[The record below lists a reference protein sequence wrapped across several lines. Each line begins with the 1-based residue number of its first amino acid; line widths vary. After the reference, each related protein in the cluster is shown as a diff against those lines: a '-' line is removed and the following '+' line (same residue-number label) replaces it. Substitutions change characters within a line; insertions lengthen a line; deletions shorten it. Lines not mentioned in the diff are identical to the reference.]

1 MKINHHK
8 LPEHALGGQRQLTH
22 FYFGQPGLGEKI
34 YLQAG
39 LHADELPG
47 MLVLHYLKRLLS
59 QAERRGEI
67 QSEIIVVPMANP
79 AGIAQVLLNS
89 GIGRFDLVSGRNFN
103 RDFPDLA
110 RLIPSHLISN
120 LPPNNPR
127 LTDEKGLRQHI
138 RTAMVNALQALP
150 VLSEVAAIR
159 QHLLE
164 LACDADL
171 VLDLHC
177 DDHAILHLYA
187 DPAWRDQVETL
198 AQFLAIDTV
207 LLSHDSGGGS
217 FDEACGLP
225 WHRLAE
231 QHPSLLQLAPAC
243 MAVTVELR
251 GQQDVSHALASADA
265 ERIYHYLQYRG
276 AISGNVLAVPQR
288 EITMLP
294 FTAGEIVSAP
304 VSGILLLLRQPGE
317 WVSKG
322 EVVAEIVDPITDTVQ
337 AVRAQA
343 GGIIYASRRA
353 PFVTMGAEVM
363 KIAGKT
369 PYEGGGEIAM

>member
-8 LPEHALGGQRQLTH
+8 LPEHALSGQRQLTSFH
-22 FYFGQPGLGEKI
+22 FGQPGVGEKI

-67 QSEIIVVPMANP
+67 QSEIIIVPIANP
-79 AGIAQVLLNS
+79 PGMAQVLLNS

-110 RLIPSHLISN
+110 KLVSQ
-120 LPPNNPR
+120 PPGAAASS
-127 LTDEKGLRQHI
+127 EKETTPQQI
-138 RTAMVNALQALP
+138 RRAMVDALQDLP
-150 VLSEVAAIR
+150 ALSEVDALR
-159 QHLLE
+159 QHLLM

-177 DDHAILHLYA
+177 DDRAILHLYA
-187 DPAWRDQVETL
+187 DPAWRTSVDVL
-198 AQFLAIDTV
+198 AQFLHIDTV
-207 LLSHDSGGGS
+207 LLSQDSGGGS

-225 WHRLAE
+225 WHRLAA
-231 QHPSLLQLAPAC
+231 HYPNLAPAC

-251 GQQDVSHALASADA
+251 GQQDVSHPQASADA
-265 ERIYHYLQYRG
+265 EHIYQYLQYRG
-276 AISGNVLAVPQR
+276 AIAGVVPEIPQR
-288 EITMLP
+288 EVVMLP
-294 FTAGEIVSAP
+294 FSAGEIVNAP
-304 VSGILLLLRQPGE
+304 ASGLLLLLRQPGE
-317 WVSKG
+317 WVTKDD
-322 EVVAEIVDPITDTVQ
+322 VVAEIIDPITDTVK
-337 AVRAQA
+337 AVRAKA
-343 GGIIYASRRA
+343 GGIIYACRRA
-353 PFVTMGAEVM
+353 PFVTLGAEVM

-369 PYEGGGEIAM
+369 PYAGGGGLAS

>member
-1 MKINHHK
+1 MKINNHK
-8 LPEHALGGQRQLTH
+8 LPEHALSGQRQLTSFH
-22 FYFGQPGLGEKI
+22 FGQPGVGEKI

-67 QSEIIVVPMANP
+67 QSEIIIVPIANP

-110 RLIPSHLISN
+110 KLVSQR
-120 LPPNNPR
+120 PR
-127 LTDEKGLRQHI
+127 AATLSEKETTPQQI
-138 RTAMVNALQALP
+138 RRAMVAALQSLP
-150 VLSEVAAIR
+150 ALSEVDALR
-159 QHLLE
+159 QHLLM

-177 DDHAILHLYA
+177 DDRAILHLYA
-187 DPAWRDQVETL
+187 DPAWQTSVDVL
-198 AQFLAIDTV
+198 AQFLHIDTV
-207 LLSHDSGGGS
+207 LLSQDSGGGS

-225 WHRLAE
+225 WHRLAA
-231 QHPSLLQLAPAC
+231 HYPNLAPAC

-251 GQQDVSHALASADA
+251 GQQDVSHPLASADA
-265 ERIYHYLQYRG
+265 ERIYQYLQHRG
-276 AISGNVLAVPQR
+276 AIAGVVPEIPQR
-288 EITMLP
+288 EVVMLP
-294 FTAGEIVSAP
+294 FSAGEIVNAP
-304 VSGILLLLRQPGE
+304 ASGLLLLLRQPGE
-317 WVSKG
+317 WVTKD
-322 EVVAEIVDPITDTVQ
+322 EVVAEIIDPLTDTVK
-337 AVRAQA
+337 AVRATA
-343 GGIIYASRRA
+343 GGIIYASRRT
-353 PFVTMGAEVM
+353 PFVTLGAEVM

-369 PYEGGGEIAM
+369 PYAGGGGLAS

>member
-8 LPEHALGGQRQLTH
+8 LPEHALSGQRQLTH
-22 FYFGQPGLGEKI
+22 FHFGQPGLGEKI

-67 QSEIIVVPMANP
+67 QSEIIIVPLANP

-110 RLIPSHLISN
+110 RLAE
-120 LPPNNPR
+120 PR
-127 LTDEKGLRQHI
+127 LASILSDKAKRPGDEKWLRQQI
-138 RTAMVNALQALP
+138 RAAMVAALHELP
-150 VLSEVAAIR
+150 APSEVVAIR
-159 QHLLE
+159 QHLLQ

-187 DPAWRDQVETL
+187 DPAWRNQVETL

-207 LLSHDSGGGS
+207 LLSQDSGGGS

-225 WHRLAE
+225 WHRLAA
-231 QHPSLLQLAPAC
+231 QHPSLTQLAPAC

-265 ERIYHYLQYRG
+265 ERIYHYLQHRG
-276 AISGNVLAVPQR
+276 AITGPAPVMPQR
-288 EITMLP
+288 EIVMLP

-304 VSGILLLLRQPGE
+304 ASGILLLLRQPGE
-317 WVSKG
+317 WVGKN
-322 EVVAEIVDPITDTVQ
+322 EVVAEIIDPITDTVK

-353 PFVTMGAEVM
+353 PFVTLGAEVM

-369 PYEGGGEIAM
+369 PYDGGGGIAL

>member
-1 MKINHHK
+1 MKINNHK
-8 LPEHALGGQRQLTH
+8 LPEHALSGQRQLTSFH
-22 FYFGQPGLGEKI
+22 FGQPGVGEKI

-67 QSEIIVVPMANP
+67 QSEIIIVPIANP

-110 RLIPSHLISN
+110 KLVSQRPGAATLS
-120 LPPNNPR
+120 
-127 LTDEKGLRQHI
+127 EKETTPQQI
-138 RTAMVNALQALP
+138 RRAMVAALQSLP
-150 VLSEVAAIR
+150 ALSEVDALR
-159 QHLLE
+159 QHLLM

-177 DDHAILHLYA
+177 DDRAILHLYA
-187 DPAWRDQVETL
+187 DPAWQTSVDVL
-198 AQFLAIDTV
+198 AQFLHIDTV
-207 LLSHDSGGGS
+207 LLSQDSGGGS

-225 WHRLAE
+225 WHRLAA
-231 QHPSLLQLAPAC
+231 HYPNLAPAC

-251 GQQDVSHALASADA
+251 GQQDVSHPLASADA
-265 ERIYHYLQYRG
+265 ERIYQCLQHRG
-276 AISGNVLAVPQR
+276 AIAGVVPEIPQR
-288 EITMLP
+288 EVVMLP
-294 FTAGEIVSAP
+294 FSAGEIVNAP
-304 VSGILLLLRQPGE
+304 ASGLLLLLRQPGE
-317 WVSKG
+317 WVTKD
-322 EVVAEIVDPITDTVQ
+322 EVVAEIIDPLTDTVK
-337 AVRAQA
+337 AVRATA
-343 GGIIYASRRA
+343 GGIIYASRRT
-353 PFVTMGAEVM
+353 PFVTLGAEVM

-369 PYEGGGEIAM
+369 PYAGGGGLAS

>member
-1 MKINHHK
+1 MKINNHK
-8 LPEHALGGQRQLTH
+8 LPEHALSGQRQLTSFH
-22 FYFGQPGLGEKI
+22 FGQPGVGEKI

-67 QSEIIVVPMANP
+67 QSEIIIVPIANP
-79 AGIAQVLLNS
+79 VGMAQVLLNS

-110 RLIPSHLISN
+110 KLVSLRPEVATLSKKETTPQQIRSAMTDALHD
-120 LPPNNPR
+120 LPA
-127 LTDEKGLRQHI
+127 I
-138 RTAMVNALQALP
+138 
-150 VLSEVAAIR
+150 SEVDALR
-159 QHLLE
+159 QHLLM

-177 DDHAILHLYA
+177 DDSAILHLYA
-187 DPAWRDQVETL
+187 DPVWRASVDVL
-198 AQFLAIDTV
+198 ARFLHIDTV
-207 LLSHDSGGGS
+207 LLSQDSGGGS

-225 WHRLAE
+225 WHRLAT
-231 QHPSLLQLAPAC
+231 HYPNLPPAC

-251 GQQDVSHALASADA
+251 GQQDVSHPLASADA
-265 ERIYHYLQYRG
+265 ERIYQYLQHRG
-276 AISGNVLAVPQR
+276 AIAGIVPEIPQR
-288 EITMLP
+288 EVVMLP
-294 FTAGEIVSAP
+294 FSAGEIVNAP
-304 VSGILLLLRQPGE
+304 ASGLLLLLRQPGE
-317 WVSKG
+317 WVTKD
-322 EVVAEIVDPITDTVQ
+322 EVVAEIIDPITDTVK
-337 AVRAQA
+337 AVRAKA

-353 PFVTMGAEVM
+353 PFVTLGAEVM

-369 PYEGGGEIAM
+369 PYADGGGLAS

>member
-1 MKINHHK
+1 MKINNHK
-8 LPEHALGGQRQLTH
+8 LPEHALSGQRQLTSFH
-22 FYFGQPGLGEKI
+22 FGQPGVGEKI

-67 QSEIIVVPMANP
+67 QSEIIIVPIANP

-110 RLIPSHLISN
+110 KLVSQR
-120 LPPNNPR
+120 PR
-127 LTDEKGLRQHI
+127 AATLSEKETTPQQI
-138 RTAMVNALQALP
+138 RRAMVAALQSLP
-150 VLSEVAAIR
+150 ALSEVYALR
-159 QHLLE
+159 QHLLM

-177 DDHAILHLYA
+177 DDRAILHLYA
-187 DPAWRDQVETL
+187 DPAWQTSVDVL
-198 AQFLAIDTV
+198 AQFLHIDTV
-207 LLSHDSGGGS
+207 LLSQDSGGGS

-225 WHRLAE
+225 WHRLAA
-231 QHPSLLQLAPAC
+231 HYPNLAPAC

-251 GQQDVSHALASADA
+251 GQQDVSHPLASADA
-265 ERIYHYLQYRG
+265 ERIYQYLQHRG
-276 AISGNVLAVPQR
+276 AIAGVVPEIPQR
-288 EITMLP
+288 EVVMLP
-294 FTAGEIVSAP
+294 FSAGEIVNAP
-304 VSGILLLLRQPGE
+304 ASGLLLLLRQPGE
-317 WVSKG
+317 WVTKD
-322 EVVAEIVDPITDTVQ
+322 EVVAEIIDPLTDTVK
-337 AVRAQA
+337 AVRATA
-343 GGIIYASRRA
+343 GGIIYASRRT
-353 PFVTMGAEVM
+353 PFVTLGAEVM

-369 PYEGGGEIAM
+369 PYAGGGGLAS

>member
-8 LPEHALGGQRQLTH
+8 LPEHALSGQRQLTSFH
-22 FYFGQPGLGEKI
+22 FGQPGVGEKI

-67 QSEIIVVPMANP
+67 QSEIIIVPIANP
-79 AGIAQVLLNS
+79 VGIAQVLLNS

-110 RLIPSHLISN
+110 KLVSQRPGAVASS
-120 LPPNNPR
+120 
-127 LTDEKGLRQHI
+127 EKETTPQQI
-138 RTAMVNALQALP
+138 RRAMANALQDVPA
-150 VLSEVAAIR
+150 LSEVDALR
-159 QHLLE
+159 QHLLM

-177 DDHAILHLYA
+177 DDRAILHLYA
-187 DPAWRDQVETL
+187 DPAWRAAVDVL
-198 AQFLAIDTV
+198 ARFLHIDTV
-207 LLSHDSGGGS
+207 LLSQDSGGGS

-225 WHRLAE
+225 WHRLAA
-231 QHPSLLQLAPAC
+231 HYPNLAPAC

-251 GQQDVSHALASADA
+251 GQQDVSHPLASADA
-265 ERIYHYLQYRG
+265 ERIYQYLQHRG
-276 AISGNVLAVPQR
+276 AIAGVVPEIPQR
-288 EITMLP
+288 EVVMLP
-294 FTAGEIVSAP
+294 FSAGEIVNAP
-304 VSGILLLLRQPGE
+304 ASGLLLLLRQPGE
-317 WVSKG
+317 WVTKD
-322 EVVAEIVDPITDTVQ
+322 EVVAEIIDPITDTVK
-337 AVRAQA
+337 AVRAKA

-353 PFVTMGAEVM
+353 PFVTLGAEVM

-369 PYEGGGEIAM
+369 PYTGGGGLASLVLQV